1 MTTTAIIIFVIT
13 FLGIIYTRLPKVNI
27 DRPSAAFFG
36 AVAMILF
43 GVLTFE
49 EAVLAIDFNTI
60 ALLLGMMIVIA
71 VLELDGF
78 FTLIAEKTIALSKTA
93 NQLLIIIVFVTGI
106 ASAFLVNDAVV
117 LLFTPVII
125 QICRSAK
132 LNSIPYLIAEILA
145 SNIGSAMTITGN
157 PQNILIGMQSGIP
170 YSKFLLHLLPISLI
184 GMLLIVLI
192 IKLFFSKEFKSG
204 NHLVFH
210 EEEFN
215 YDFKSMKISI
225 PIFTG
230 IIILFFLSH
239 TLSMSIPLIALT
251 GASLILILG
260 KIKPSKVIKEVDW
273 VLLLFFTGLFMVV
286 HGIEKVGVLDQLIN
300 NTPINSNLEGVV
312 SLHALSLILSQIV
325 SNVPYT
331 ILMLPILKSAS
342 SDLLWLSLASAA
354 TLAGNATI
362 IGAVANLIVI
372 EVAKKYDID
381 IGFWQFFKVGI
392 IITTITLLLSIFI
405 FYLQLRWS
413 LL

>member
-1 MTTTAIIIFVIT
+1 MTTTAVIIFIIT

-60 ALLLGMMIVIA
+60 ALLLGMMIIIV

-78 FTLIAEKTIALSKTA
+78 FTFIAEKTISLSKSR

-132 LNSIPYLIAEILA
+132 LNPIPYLIAEILS
-145 SNIGSAMTITGN
+145 SNVGSAMTITGN
-157 PQNILIGMQSGIP
+157 PQNILIGMQSGIS
-170 YSKFLLHLLPISLI
+170 YSKFLLHLLPVSFL
-184 GMLLIVLI
+184 GMILI
-192 IKLFFSKEFKSG
+192 IPLTKIFFRKEFKNG
-204 NHLVFH
+204 AQLVF
-210 EEEFN
+210 EGNEFN
-215 YDFKSMKISI
+215 YNFQSMKFSV
-225 PIFTG
+225 PIFLG
-230 IIILFFLSH
+230 IIILFFFHH
-239 TLSMSIPLIALT
+239 TLDLSIPLIALA

-273 VLLLFFTGLFMVV
+273 VLLLFFAGLFIVV
-286 HGIEKVGVLDQLIN
+286 QGIEKVGILDQFID
-300 NTPINSNLEGVV
+300 NTPISNNLEGIV
-312 SLHALSLILSQIV
+312 SLHALSLVLSQIV

-372 EVAKKYDID
+372 EVAKKYDIE
-381 IGFWQFFKVGI
+381 IGFWQFFKIGFL
-392 IITTITLLLSIFI
+392 ITVITLLLSILILF
-405 FYLQLRWS
+405 LQLNWS
-413 LL
+413 ML

>member
-1 MTTTAIIIFVIT
+1 MTTTAVIIFIIT

-60 ALLLGMMIVIA
+60 ALLLGMMIIIV

-78 FTLIAEKTIALSKTA
+78 FTFIAEKTISLSKSR

-132 LNSIPYLIAEILA
+132 LNPIPYLIAEILS
-145 SNIGSAMTITGN
+145 SNVGSAMTITGN
-157 PQNILIGMQSGIP
+157 PQNILIGMQSGIS
-170 YSKFLLHLLPISLI
+170 YSKFLLHLLPVSFL
-184 GMLLIVLI
+184 GMILI
-192 IKLFFSKEFKSG
+192 IPLTKIFFRKEFKNGSQ
-204 NHLVFH
+204 LVF
-210 EEEFN
+210 EGNEFN
-215 YDFKSMKISI
+215 YNFQSMKFSV
-225 PIFTG
+225 PIFLG
-230 IIILFFLSH
+230 IIILFFFHH
-239 TLSMSIPLIALT
+239 TLDLSIPLIALA

-273 VLLLFFTGLFMVV
+273 VLLLFFAGLFIVV
-286 HGIEKVGVLDQLIN
+286 QGIEKVGILDQFID
-300 NTPINSNLEGVV
+300 NTPISNNLEGIV
-312 SLHALSLILSQIV
+312 SLHALSLVLSQIV

-372 EVAKKYDID
+372 EVARKYDIE
-381 IGFWQFFKVGI
+381 IGFWQFFKIGFL
-392 IITTITLLLSIFI
+392 ITVITLLLSILILF
-405 FYLQLRWS
+405 LQLNWS
-413 LL
+413 ML